1 MTNRKIS
8 SRAITKTKKNSVIIS
23 QESENKLKIIRQIFE
38 NLLPG
43 NRHESTYRYIQ
54 VSQKSRIP
62 NSDRGREGPNG
73 ARKILRKKIPVSEED
88 KSTLILFNT

>member
-1 MTNRKIS
+1 MRVHI
-8 SRAITKTKKNSVIIS
+8 
-23 QESENKLKIIRQIFE
+23 
-38 NLLPG
+38 G
-43 NRHESTYRYIQ
+43 TYR